1 MKKIF
6 TLVFLLF
13 SFNLFS
19 QNANL
24 SVSVIETSYD
34 DQDPLYNIFTDG
46 DYTFKCETTFFYDI
60 KSDEEISV
68 KVYKKDNLI
77 KEITCYGQSYYLIPE
92 VNKFFYL
99 TYDGDNICTLE
110 GYDYKKDETHDLYY
124 NDCEIQVAGRKFFLT
139 DDGSKLIFLQII
151 PTLQKNYYSLS
162 YYNVKKD
169 EVEIKYFIDENVLD
183 NFITLGKLYDDVF
196 CFIYDYPYIDDY
208 KLKFFEIKKNA
219 LVLSDEV
226 FFTNL
231 IKEKFD
237 TEADVDYFYP
247 QGFDTMIFE
256 YNRLNAKCLVLSWG
270 KDELVDLSSK
280 VTGTASMIVRKD
292 NETYLVIN
300 SFCDDYGIIRVY
312 DKYFNL
318 IFEEENEY
326 GGMDFDYHID
336 KIGFNSDGVLVV
348 EYQINGRGEW

>member
-1 MKKIF
+1 MQIF
-6 TLVFLLF
+6 QFP
-13 SFNLFS
+13 
-19 QNANL
+19 
-24 SVSVIETSYD
+24 VIESFYGNHD
-34 DQDPLYNIFTDG
+34 ELYNVFTDG
-46 DYTFKCETTFFYDI
+46 DYSFKCETSYIYNIESDDDI
-60 KSDEEISV
+60 TV
-68 KVYKKDNLI
+68 KVYKKDALI
-77 KEITCYGQSYYLIPE
+77 KEINCYGQSYYLIPE

-110 GYDYKKDETHDLYY
+110 AYDYKKDKTYDLY
-124 NDCEIQVAGRKFFLT
+124 NKDCKIQVLGGKFFLNK
-139 DDGSKLIFLQII
+139 DRSNLIFLQII

-169 EVEIKYFIDENVLD
+169 EVEKKYSIDENVLD

-219 LVLSDEV
+219 LVLSDEA

-270 KDELVDLSSK
+270 KDELVNLSSK

-312 DKYFNL
+312 DKYLNL